1 MSITKLHIKQFHLKE
16 ETRFEY
22 TISKIKLLNGDISMK
37 EIVTYEDKDYE
48 FENSW
53 LANNFKDFLKQY
65 DYYKT
70 HQTIDESVR
79 TRYFYDAI
87 AQSAHELPESAK
99 QLLKEKHKK
108 MQEINKNLL
117 DRQEQEI
124 NYQIEGVSLSRDSED
139 VTKYLI
145 NAMNEYHRA
154 RKVDYKYMFPKKAME
169 ALVER
174 APELKDLNFNVL
186 VTRQKGRPLIFN
198 INQRGYMANQQI
210 TIDESNIGGFAAKL
224 ENLFDKGVELNYVP
238 KTDEKLRNKVLSDNI
253 KSAFVVDFETGE
265 KTKEIYQDIAG
276 EAELLLKSKKKENE
290 FEKNVCTRLNNIC
303 KMIDDARSEDL
314 SKEQIGELNK
324 RLKPLT
330 CAIVN
335 EVAPSRGTGFKKI
348 IDIDGKMTNISEKL
362 LDLLDRLPKDAK
374 GIEMACVDYLQ
385 LNNVLTPGEAI
396 DKQFQIQE
404 EIERNPNLPSHK

>member
-1 MSITKLHIKQFHLKE
+1 
-16 ETRFEY
+16 
-22 TISKIKLLNGDISMK
+22 MK

-70 HQTIDESVR
+70 HQTVDESAR
-79 TRYFYDAI
+79 TRNFYDAI
-87 AQSAHELPESAK
+87 AQSAHELPENAK

-117 DRQEQEI
+117 DKQEQEI

-145 NAMNEYHRA
+145 NAMNEYHKA
-154 RKVDYKYMFPKKAME
+154 RKIDYKYMFPKKAME

-224 ENLFDKGVELNYVP
+224 ENLPSSSILRQAKKP
-238 KTDEKLRNKVLSDNI
+238 KRS
-253 KSAFVVDFETGE
+253 
-265 KTKEIYQDIAG
+265 
-276 EAELLLKSKKKENE
+276 
-290 FEKNVCTRLNNIC
+290 TRI
-303 KMIDDARSEDL
+303 
-314 SKEQIGELNK
+314 
-324 RLKPLT
+324 
-330 CAIVN
+330 
-335 EVAPSRGTGFKKI
+335 
-348 IDIDGKMTNISEKL
+348 
-362 LDLLDRLPKDAK
+362 
-374 GIEMACVDYLQ
+374 
-385 LNNVLTPGEAI
+385 
-396 DKQFQIQE
+396 
-404 EIERNPNLPSHK
+404 

>member
-1 MSITKLHIKQFHLKE
+1 
-16 ETRFEY
+16 
-22 TISKIKLLNGDISMK
+22 MK
-37 EIVTYEDKDYE
+37 EIVTYEDKEYE

-53 LANNFKDFLKQY
+53 LASNFKDFLKQQ

-79 TRYFYDAI
+79 TRYCYDAI
-87 AQSAHELPESAK
+87 AQSAHELPENTR
-99 QLLKEKHKK
+99 QLLKEKYKK

-117 DRQEQEI
+117 DKQEQEI
-124 NYQIEGVSLSRDSED
+124 NYQIEGVSLSSESED
-139 VTKYLI
+139 VIKYLI
-145 NAMNEYHRA
+145 NAMHEYHEA
-154 RKVDYKYMFPKKAME
+154 KKVDYKYVFPKKAME
-169 ALVER
+169 ALVEK

-186 VTRQKGRPLIFN
+186 VTRQKDRPLIFN

-210 TIDESNIGGFAAKL
+210 RIDESNIGGFAAKL

-238 KTDEKLRNKVLSDNI
+238 KTREDLRHKIISGNI
-253 KSAFVVDFETGE
+253 KSAFTVDFQTGE

-276 EAELLLKSKKKENE
+276 EAELILQSRKKANE

-303 KMIDDARSEDL
+303 KMIDDARNETL
-314 SKEQIGELNK
+314 SKEQISEFNRK
-324 RLKPLT
+324 IKPLI

-335 EVAPSRGTGFKKI
+335 EVSPSRGTGFKKI

-362 LDLLDRLPKDAK
+362 IDLLDRLPEDAK

-385 LNNVLTPGEAI
+385 INNVLTPGEAI

-404 EIERNPNLPSHK
+404 EIERNKLPDHK